1 MKELTLNIESVNA
14 RITFKVSPRRG
25 SIYSLSERSVSERK
39 KEKEKKKENVCRRT
53 IIRGRGSDRSRIG
66 NRRSFR
72 PRLMPFGHAKR
83 R

>member
-53 IIRGRGSDRSRIG
+53 IIRGRGSRIG